1 MELNMSEEIFPQK
14 KKFETIALS
23 EESSQKITQLIEQA
37 SQKKKGIKIPRKDFV
52 NWLIGKFP
60 DNLGTADM
68 ASLIENFYDE
78 ETFLKHLLKEIKKG
92 KLDGKTTA
100 DFEIVLKS
108 KKVLTKKELA
118 QEDSATFDEN
128 EPESKEN

>member
-1 MELNMSEEIFPQK
+1 MELNMSEESLPLK

-23 EESSQKITQLIEQA
+23 DESSQKITQLIEQA
-37 SQKKKGIKIPRKDFV
+37 SQKKKGIKISRKNFV
-52 NWLIGKFP
+52 NWLIEKFP
-60 DNLGTADM
+60 DNIGTADM
-68 ASLIENFYDE
+68 ISLVENFYDE

-118 QEDSATFDEN
+118 QDDNATFDEN
-128 EPESKEN
+128 ESESKEN